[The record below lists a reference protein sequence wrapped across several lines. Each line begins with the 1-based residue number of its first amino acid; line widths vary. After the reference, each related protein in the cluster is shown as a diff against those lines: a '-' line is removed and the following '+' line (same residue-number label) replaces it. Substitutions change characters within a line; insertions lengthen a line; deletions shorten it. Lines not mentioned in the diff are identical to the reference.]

1 MPKKNSSSTNMTDSA
16 TTPTTTT
23 ATDTSPDSTPIV
35 DTPAQIDP
43 TPTEVEEKMSESD
56 IVFSQMTST
65 LEMVN
70 KLQLEMKD
78 ITINLKSIQKFL
90 VKAGKTSS
98 KKNVK
103 KIVKDKKP
111 PSGFAKPTKISD
123 ELADF
128 LDIEKGSFLARTEVT
143 RLINQYIVKNSLRDE
158 NDKRHITPDDNLKKI
173 LNNDDKEVTY
183 FNLQSFIKHHFIK
196 E

>member
-16 TTPTTTT
+16 TTPPTATPTTTDT
-23 ATDTSPDSTPIV
+23 VTSPDSAPTV

-43 TPTEVEEKMSESD
+43 TPTTEVEEKMSESD

-111 PSGFAKPTKISD
+111 PSGFAKPTKIS
-123 ELADF
+123 
-128 LDIEKGSFLARTEVT
+128 SR
-143 RLINQYIVKNSLRDE
+143 IVYEMKMTSDTSLLM
-158 NDKRHITPDDNLKKI
+158 T
-173 LNNDDKEVTY
+173 T
-183 FNLQSFIKHHFIK
+183 
-196 E
+196 

>member
-1 MPKKNSSSTNMTDSA
+1 MPKKNSSSTNMTDSTV
-16 TTPTTTT
+16 TTPDTTTDT
-23 ATDTSPDSTPIV
+23 TPDTTTDSITNL
-35 DTPAQIDP
+35 Q
-43 TPTEVEEKMSESD
+43 TEVEEKMSESD
-56 IVFSQMTST
+56 IVFSQMTNT

-103 KIVKDKKP
+103 KILKDKKP

-128 LDIEKGSFLARTEVT
+128 LEIEKGSFLPRTEVT
-143 RLINQYIVKNSLRDE
+143 RLIHQYVVKNGLRDE

-173 LNNDDKEVTY
+173 LNNYDKDVTY
-183 FNLQSFIKHHFIK
+183 FNLQSFVKHHFIK